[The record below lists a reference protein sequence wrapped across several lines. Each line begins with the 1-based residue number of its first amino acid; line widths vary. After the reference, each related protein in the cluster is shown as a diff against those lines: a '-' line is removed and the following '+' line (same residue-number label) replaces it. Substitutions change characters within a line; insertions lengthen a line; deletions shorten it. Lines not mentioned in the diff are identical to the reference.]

1 MLLEDIFS
9 QFFFI
14 ISEVTLFWL
23 EPKYIFLGKLA
34 ISVVQTT
41 LIKIDNAIWVKFDD

>member
-9 QFFFI
+9 RFFFI

-41 LIKIDNAIWVKFDD
+41 LIKIDKCNLS